1 MVLLALHRLH
11 KDPVYKINAIQR
23 RLKPHD
29 ITAACELPLK
39 SQFGEIDSTSEQLRC
54 NYSNRQQSRITS
66 KQHQTFIS
74 CLTTTTTTKSTCL
87 ANTARFPSM
96 YIIFKKSNVQV
107 PGWKQA
113 WTEAAGLVLL
123 YCPDSGRST
132 AALHL
137 SHLCIQ
143 AGIGGCLQ
151 SQFPSSE
158 ANHAPAVCTL
168 PAHSSSRPC
177 PPPTSGQLLGFAHPA
192 HVPHLA
198 SCHPPRLAIPTQRFE
213 TPAAHLQTSSVT
225 ATGPAL
231 SRPPMR
237 KGNLFRSHRWSAKNY
252 SAGLAQ
258 EGAALVATVRR
269 WIN

>member
-87 ANTARFPSM
+87 ANTAQLPST

-113 WTEAAGLVLL
+113 WTGAVGLVPL
-123 YCPDSGRST
+123 YCPDSGRAS
-132 AALHL
+132 AALHF
-137 SHLCIQ
+137 SHLCIR
-143 AGIGGCLQ
+143 AETGGCLQ

-158 ANHAPAVCTL
+158 ASHSSCVYSPCTQQQPPLPTSHIWPAVRHR
-168 PAHSSSRPC
+168 PPC
-177 PPPTSGQLLGFAHPA
+177 PRPTSGQLSPSDSQSPPSALRPQQRIRRPA
-192 HVPHLA
+192 R
-198 SCHPPRLAIPTQRFE
+198 SQRLAP
-213 TPAAHLQTSSVT
+213 L
-225 ATGPAL
+225 
-231 SRPPMR
+231 
-237 KGNLFRSHRWSAKNY
+237 
-252 SAGLAQ
+252 
-258 EGAALVATVRR
+258 
-269 WIN
+269 